1 MSLISKLLRK
11 NTSPARIA
19 GFALSNFIGLLIV
32 AGAVMF
38 YIDARGI
45 WEDDDSIV
53 NTDYLVVNKK
63 VTSASTLGDRDVT
76 KFTKEDI
83 SELQSQP
90 WVRRVGEFSSSDFRV
105 YASVSQGGRGMETA
119 LFFESV
125 PDSFVDMKGSDWSF
139 EPGQTVVPVMIPKD
153 YLALYNFGFAG
164 SAGLPQLSE
173 QLLTGI
179 PLKLYMRSED
189 GGSSMSMEGRI
200 VGFSNRLNTVLVPD
214 AFMQYANSRL
224 GSDHIEAPSRLIIDV
239 SSPGDVAISDY
250 LSSHGL
256 EVAGDKSGSSAAYLL
271 KVVIGIVVSVG
282 ILITLLSVFVL
293 MLSISLLME
302 KNRSV
307 IHRLLMLGAPLREV
321 AAPYSKMIVLGCVVA
336 WILSMVALVVLRSFY
351 SNALEGLGISSNG
364 LIWAVTTGTGLALI
378 VIFVNIVAVNRKVK
392 SAWGLKMKNA

>member
-1 MSLISKLLRK
+1 MGIISKLLRK
-11 NTSPARIA
+11 NTSPARLA

-45 WEDDDSIV
+45 WEDDDSFV
-53 NTDYLVVNKK
+53 NTDFLVINKK
-63 VTSASTLGDRDVT
+63 VTSASTLGDRDAT
-76 KFTKEDI
+76 RFSAEDI
-83 SELQSQP
+83 ATIKAQP
-90 WVRRVGEFSSSDFRV
+90 WVRRIGEFSSSDFRV

-125 PDSFVDMKGSDWSF
+125 PDSFVDIAGNDWKF
-139 EPGQTVVPVMIPKD
+139 EQGQTTVPVMIPKD

-189 GGSSMSMEGRI
+189 GSRSMSMEGHI

-214 AFMQYANSRL
+214 AFMKYANSRL
-224 GSDHIEAPSRLIIDV
+224 GDGNEVAPSRLIIDV
-239 SSPGDVAISDY
+239 SSPGDVAIADY
-250 LSSHGL
+250 LKANGL

-321 AAPYSKMIVLGCVVA
+321 GAPYSSMIVIGCVVA
-336 WILSMVALVVLRSFY
+336 WVLSMVSLVILRSFY
-351 SNALEGLGISSNG
+351 VDALEGLGLSSDG
-364 LIWAVTTGTGLALI
+364 LIWAIATGTALALM
-378 VIFVNIVAVNRKVK
+378 VIIVNIVAVNSKVK
-392 SAWGLKMKNA
+392 AAWGLKMNNA

>member
-1 MSLISKLLRK
+1 MGIISKLLRK
-11 NTSPARIA
+11 NTSPARLA

-45 WEDDDSIV
+45 WEDDDSFV
-53 NTDYLVVNKK
+53 NTDFLVVNKK
-63 VTSASTLGDRDVT
+63 VTSASTLGDHDATR
-76 KFTKEDI
+76 FWAEDI
-83 SELQSQP
+83 AALQAQP
-90 WVRRVGEFSSSDFRV
+90 WVRRIGEFSSSDFRV

-119 LFFESV
+119 LFFEAV
-125 PDSFVDMKGSDWSF
+125 PDSFVDISGNDWKF
-139 EPGQTVVPVMIPKD
+139 EPGQNTVPVMIPKD

-189 GGSSMSMEGRI
+189 GSRSMSMEGHI

-214 AFMQYANSRL
+214 AFMRYANSRL
-224 GSDHIEAPSRLIIDV
+224 GDGAEVAPSRLIIDV
-239 SSPGDVAISDY
+239 SSPGDVAIADY
-250 LSSHGL
+250 LKANGL

-271 KVVIGIVVSVG
+271 KVVIGIIVSVG

-307 IHRLLMLGAPLREV
+307 IHRLLMLGAPLCDV
-321 AAPYSKMIVLGCVVA
+321 GAPYTGMIVIGCAVA
-336 WILSMVALVVLRSFY
+336 WVLSMVSLVVLRSFY
-351 SNALEGLGISSNG
+351 ADALEGLGLSSDG
-364 LIWAVTTGTGLALI
+364 LIWAMATGTALAVM
-378 VIFVNIVAVNRKVK
+378 VIIVNIVAVNSKVK
-392 SAWGLKMKNA
+392 AAWGLKMNNA